1 MKIEFAIYCLIF
13 ISIKIISATYVNQTI
28 IKYIDKNGIVRTG
41 EAINSMFNLSEDTI
55 AWAQYE
61 NSINKTGYEC

>member
-13 ISIKIISATYVNQTI
+13 ISIKIISAIYINQTE

-41 EAINSMFNLSEDTI
+41 EAINSTFNFTDDTI

-61 NSINKTGYEC
+61 NSINKTGYKF